1 MQSILSVGNSKTR
14 RVYRRFKD
22 YLAYFTLPP
31 LLARRLGSSL
41 TRRFPYFHL
50 LTFRVVPLARR
61 RGALEIGSMKITF
74 VCDSCRSELT
84 VASRLAGRV
93 VLCPRCR
100 QKTSIPTQSVAAAS
114 AVSSES
120 ASAGASETSR
130 SPSFVKPCAD
140 FVPNPF
146 AFSVRLET
154 FAPANAGDDAF
165 GETPEAAL
173 SKTPSVH
180 ELIATLL
187 DEDER

>member
-1 MQSILSVGNSKTR
+1 
-14 RVYRRFKD
+14 
-22 YLAYFTLPP
+22 
-31 LLARRLGSSL
+31 
-41 TRRFPYFHL
+41 
-50 LTFRVVPLARR
+50 
-61 RGALEIGSMKITF
+61 MKITF

-100 QKTSIPTQSVAAAS
+100 QKTLIPAQSDASTS

-120 ASAGASETSR
+120 ASSRASETPR
-130 SPSFVKPCAD
+130 SPSFAKPCAD

-154 FAPANAGDDAF
+154 FAPANVGDDAPA
-165 GETPEAAL
+165 ETSEAAV